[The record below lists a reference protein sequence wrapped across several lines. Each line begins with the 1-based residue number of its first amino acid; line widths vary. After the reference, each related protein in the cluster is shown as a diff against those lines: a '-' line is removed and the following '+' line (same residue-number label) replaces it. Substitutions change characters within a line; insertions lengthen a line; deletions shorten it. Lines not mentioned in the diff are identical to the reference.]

1 MINGFV
7 PINQMAE
14 EAVDKMYKDS
24 GMPKWGLGNPK
35 NGNRKMPTE

>member
-14 EAVDKMYKDS
+14 DAMDKMYQDS
-24 GMPKWGLGNPK
+24 AMPKWGFGKPK
-35 NGNRKMPTE
+35 NGNRKMPD